1 MFFIY
6 LTTPGDI
13 QFMNFLYFLDY
24 IAIWS
29 STANN
34 DLGAN
39 FLLFYTLT
47 TFTPVLRHQQR
58 CFGIKIDFCKKI

>member
-39 FLLFYTLT
+39 FFVVLYTHYFYSSFKVPTAM
-47 TFTPVLRHQQR
+47 FW
-58 CFGIKIDFCKKI
+58 D

>member
-1 MFFIY
+1 MFFTY

-24 IAIWS
+24 IVIWS

-39 FLLFYTLT
+39 FFVVLY
-47 TFTPVLRHQQR
+47 TFTSVLMHQQQ
-58 CFGIKIDFCKKI
+58 CFGIKIDFCKKL